1 MTLSICVFCGAA
13 LGAGPDYADAARAT
27 GIEIAR
33 RGWTMVYGG
42 GRIGLMGVFAD
53 AALEAG
59 GRVIGV
65 MPRFLYQREVAHTNL
80 SALELVDNF
89 AARKARMGELADAY
103 LSLPGGVGTMDEMFE
118 AWSWTQARLEH
129 KPSALLDVDGYYA
142 PLIEFLDRAV
152 EQGFIT
158 RESRSTLHV
167 GADIGVLLDHV
178 VATDR
183 SSDNGW
189 STATRE
195 G

>member
-1 MTLSICVFCGAA
+1 
-13 LGAGPDYADAARAT
+13 
-27 GIEIAR
+27 
-33 RGWTMVYGG
+33 MVYGG

-65 MPRFLYQREVAHTNL
+65 MPRFLYEREVAHTNL
-80 SALELVDNF
+80 SALELVDSF

-118 AWSWTQARLEH
+118 AWSWTQAGLEH
-129 KPSALLDVDGYYA
+129 KPSALLDVGGYYA

-152 EQGFIT
+152 EQGFIK

-167 GADIGVLLDHV
+167 GADIGALLDHV
-178 VATDR
+178 GNRVNR
-183 SSDNGW
+183 PRLG
-189 STATRE
+189 
-195 G
+195 